1 MTEQPSPNRS
11 GETSTGT
18 SGAVLEMDER
28 TARRRLSDNQP
39 TTALGKMRRNL
50 FYMRGRGAVE
60 ITVVYALILLL
71 FLALFLHNS
80 DPATGFPF
88 WTRRNFSGTL
98 TQTIPF
104 YALLAIGAGIL
115 MIAGEF
121 DLSLGASLGF
131 AGVVFIKTLNA
142 GYAWPLAVLAAV
154 ASSVGIALVNGVIV
168 VATQIPSFIATL
180 GMSFFWNGAALY
192 VNGLSPAIIAE
203 PNSTMTNIM
212 AGDHGWFRSQLIWM
226 IVIGFVAWW
235 FLHRT
240 KWGNHIYATG
250 GNAAAAKAVSIKPN
264 SVRLLSFAILGLMV
278 GLAAALLVA
287 RTTTMQPATTDA
299 RTLFAIAAAVVGG
312 CSLTGGRGTL
322 FGMIIGAALIG
333 TVENGFILGRLPG
346 FYLQLFLGVTIVIAA
361 TINKVMEGR
370 AT

>member
-1 MTEQPSPNRS
+1 MSDEPNPNA
-11 GETSTGT
+11 TGDP
-18 SGAVLEMDER
+18 GAGAPALQLEDR
-28 TARRRLSDNQP
+28 PAKRRLADSRP
-39 TTALGKMRRNL
+39 TSFSGRVAES
-50 FYMRGRGAVE
+50 FYYMRGRGAVE
-60 ITVVYALILLL
+60 ITAVYVMILVL
-71 FLALFLHNS
+71 FLALFLRNS

-88 WTRRNFSGTL
+88 FTQRNFTGTL
-98 TQTIPF
+98 TQSIPF

-131 AGVVFIKTLNA
+131 AGIVFIKTINA
-142 GYAWPLAVLAAV
+142 GYAWPLAILAAV
-154 ASSVGIALVNGVIV
+154 ASSTAIALINGVIV
-168 VATQIPSFIATL
+168 VSTQIPSFIATL

-192 VNGLSPAIIAE
+192 LNGLSPAIIE
-203 PNSTMTNIM
+203 TPDPTMVSVM
-212 AGDHGWFRSQLIWM
+212 AGPHGWIRSQFFWM
-226 IVIGFVAWW
+226 VGVGIIAWW

-250 GNAAAAKAVSIKPN
+250 GNAAAAKAVSIKPTA
-264 SVRLLSFAILGLMV
+264 VRLMSFAILGVMV
-278 GLAAALLVA
+278 GLAASLLVA

-299 RTLFAIAAAVVGG
+299 RTLFAVAAAVVGG

-346 FYLQLFLGVTIVIAA
+346 FYLQLFLGLTIVVAA

-370 AT
+370 AK

>member
-1 MTEQPSPNRS
+1 MTDEPRPNAS
-11 GETSTGT
+11 GDPGTGT
-18 SGAVLEMDER
+18 RGPLLQMEER
-28 TARRRLSDNQP
+28 RAAGRLADSQP
-39 TTALGKMRRNL
+39 TTMWGRLAEA
-50 FYMRGRGAVE
+50 FYYMRGRGAVE
-60 ITVVYALILLL
+60 ITVVYLLILTL
-71 FLALFLHNS
+71 FLALFLRNP

-88 WTRRNFSGTL
+88 WTQRNFTGTL
-98 TQTIPF
+98 TQSIPF

-131 AGVVFIKTLNA
+131 SGIVFIKTLNN
-142 GYAWPLAVLAAV
+142 GYSWPLAVLAAV
-154 ASSVGIALVNGVIV
+154 ASSTIIALINGSIV
-168 VATQIPSFIATL
+168 VTTQIPSFIATL

-192 VNGLSPAIIAE
+192 INGLSPAIIE
-203 PNSTMTNIM
+203 DPDPTMTNVL
-212 AGDHGWFRSQLIWM
+212 AGIHGWFRSQFFWM
-226 IVIGFVAWW
+226 LGVGFFAWW

-250 GNAAAAKAVSIKPN
+250 GNALAAKAVSIKPN
-264 SVRLLSFAILGLMV
+264 AVRLMSFAILGIMV
-278 GLAAALLVA
+278 GLAASLLVA

-312 CSLTGGRGTL
+312 CSLFGGRGSVT
-322 FGMIIGAALIG
+322 GMIIGAALIG

-361 TINKVMEGR
+361 TINKVVEGR
-370 AT
+370 VK

>member
-1 MTEQPSPNRS
+1 MTEP
-11 GETSTGT
+11 EGT
-18 SGAVLEMDER
+18 PGSAVLQLEEAP
-28 TARRRLSDNQP
+28 TKRRLADSQP
-39 TTALGKMRRNL
+39 TTTWGRLKQN
-50 FYMRGRGAVE
+50 FYYMRGRGAVE
-60 ITVVYALILLL
+60 ISIVYGGILLL
-71 FLALFLHNS
+71 FTVLHFRNS

-88 WTRRNFSGTL
+88 LSQRNFSGTL
-98 TQTIPF
+98 TQSIPVL
-104 YALLAIGAGIL
+104 ALLAMGAGVL

-121 DLSLGASLGF
+121 DLSLGAALGF
-131 AGVVFIKTLNA
+131 SGIVFIKTVNA
-142 GYAWPLAVLAAV
+142 YPWPVALLAAVLAAM
-154 ASSVGIALVNGVIV
+154 GIALINGTIV
-168 VATQIPSFIATL
+168 VLTQIPSFIATL

-192 VNGLSPAIIAE
+192 INGLSPAVILDPKPRMI
-203 PNSTMTNIM
+203 SLMS
-212 AGDHGWFRSQLIWM
+212 GDHGWFRSQLVWM

-264 SVRLLSFAILGLMV
+264 SVRLMSFAFLGVMV
-278 GLAAALLVA
+278 GLAAALTVA
-287 RTTTMQPATTDA
+287 RTTTMQPATTDP

-312 CSLTGGRGTL
+312 CSLTGGRGTV

-361 TINKVMEGR
+361 TINRTMEGR